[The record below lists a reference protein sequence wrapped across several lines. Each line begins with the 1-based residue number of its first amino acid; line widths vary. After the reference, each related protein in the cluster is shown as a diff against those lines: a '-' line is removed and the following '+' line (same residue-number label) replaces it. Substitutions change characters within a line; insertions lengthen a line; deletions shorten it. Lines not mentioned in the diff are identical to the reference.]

1 LIAYPKTVMYDPVA
15 DSEEAERKPI
25 APRLDG
31 IEGARIGLFDNG
43 KPAAEPLLD
52 VVEERLAEAYP
63 SVTVDR
69 YAVAHLNR
77 IKNEEEMASIEAW
90 AADLDA
96 VIGAIGDCG
105 SCTKYLVYGTE
116 AVERAGTPGVG
127 LIDEGFALDWETNAR
142 DFGRQLRNFAL
153 PAVAEVLDRDR
164 FREQVTADTLDDI
177 LAELT
182 RPPTAEERAEER
194 GADTDPTIVA
204 GGDR

>member
-1 LIAYPKTVMYDPVA
+1 MYDPVA
-15 DSEEAERKPI
+15 DSEQTDRNPI
-25 APRLDG
+25 ASRLETV
-31 IEGARIGLFDNG
+31 EGARVGLFDNG
-43 KPAAEPLLD
+43 KPAAAPLLD

-63 SVTVDR
+63 GVTVDR

-77 IKNEEEMASIEAW
+77 IKNEEEMAAIEAW
-90 AADLDA
+90 AEDLDA
-96 VIGAIGDCG
+96 CIGAIGDCG

-142 DFGRQLRNFAL
+142 DFGRRLRNVTL

-164 FREQVTADTLDDI
+164 FREEVTVDVLEDI

-182 RPPTAEERAEER
+182 REPTAEERAAEESE
-194 GADTDPTIVA
+194 ADPTVVA